1 MDKNNKY
8 KKLFERYQQTNKS
21 FDKIYRKSFQVN
33 IIDNNEN
40 ESLCNILLTLL
51 MKQKTN
57 LF

>member
-8 KKLFERYQQTNKS
+8 KKLFERYQQTHKS
-21 FDKIYRKSFQVN
+21 FDKFYRKYLQVN

-51 MKQKTN
+51 MKQRTN